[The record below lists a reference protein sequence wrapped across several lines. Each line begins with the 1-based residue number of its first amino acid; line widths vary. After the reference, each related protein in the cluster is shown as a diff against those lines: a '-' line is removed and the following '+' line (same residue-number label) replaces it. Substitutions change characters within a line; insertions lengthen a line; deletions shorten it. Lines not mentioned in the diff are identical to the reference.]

1 MAKQKYEVGATVN
14 VKYLNMNISGKIRS
28 YDSGANGYYVWIAMI
43 KQEIYYTSRELEAWN

>member
-1 MAKQKYEVGATVN
+1 VAKQKFEVGQTVR
-14 VKYLNMNISGKIRS
+14 VQYLNMSTSGKIRS